1 MRLFLLPVLTGLLL
15 LAGCGQKG
23 SLYIP
28 QEAAS
33 NLLDLDVNSTKIT
46 TLSVSLQP

>member
-23 SLYIP
+23 PLYIP
-28 QEAAS
+28 QESA
-33 NLLDLDVNSTKIT
+33 TKP
-46 TLSVSLQP
+46 SVSAINESSASQQP